1 MINRVTD
8 AKFMIEFMKIVY
20 NFTRRIT
27 FRLFL
32 SKADNGRGGE
42 YQGGGEDPRVDS
54 SGEGAGEGE
63 CLYGSI
69 SFTSPY
75 LRFSLSSTQR
85 KLSARVRTRPGPSIG
100 FTTQWRTTGTRSE

>member
-54 SGEGAGEGE
+54 SGEGTGEGE
-63 CLYGSI
+63 C
-69 SFTSPY
+69 
-75 LRFSLSSTQR
+75 SLGCYCD
-85 KLSARVRTRPGPSIG
+85 PH
-100 FTTQWRTTGTRSE
+100 RSLT